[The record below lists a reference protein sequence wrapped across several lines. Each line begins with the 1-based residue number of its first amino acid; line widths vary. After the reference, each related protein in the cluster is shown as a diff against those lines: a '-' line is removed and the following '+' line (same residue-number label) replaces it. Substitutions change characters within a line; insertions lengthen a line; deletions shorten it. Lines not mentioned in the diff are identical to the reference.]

1 MVKKLSLC
9 AAVLL
14 AIFAAA
20 HCNNDNNTITGPPIL
35 TATPTPGPGTP
46 TVTPGAPTMTPTPAT
61 APSPTATPTGG
72 TVATVN
78 IGSGGANSFVD
89 QTSGTNTTSIR
100 AGDTVHWVWVSGTHS
115 TTSGTCPPI
124 GECTPDGNW
133 DSGIGTSTTF
143 DHVFPTP
150 GTFPY
155 FCRVHEGMMTG
166 TVVVQ

>member
-1 MVKKLSLC
+1 MVKKLFLG
-9 AAVLL
+9 AGVLL
-14 AIFAAA
+14 AVFVAA
-20 HCNNDNNTITGPPIL
+20 HCSKDNNTVTGPPIV
-35 TATPTPGPGTP
+35 TATPTTGPGTP
-46 TVTPGAPTMTPTPAT
+46 TVTPGVATMTPTPAS
-61 APSPTATPTGG
+61 APSPTATPTSN
-72 TVATVN
+72 VATVN

-100 AGDTVHWVWVSGTHS
+100 VGDTVHWVWVSGTHS

-143 DHVFPTP
+143 DKVFASP

-155 FCRVHEGMMTG
+155 FCRVHEVMMTG